1 MSEESIPH
9 YNLETVGLVSRGVGQ
24 GGSVNTMVQG
34 LFWVARLIENIHVNR
49 QACGPGC
56 LCPFLPCENLN
67 FLWFFWTSIVCSKWI
82 EPGIISVV

>member
-56 LCPFLPCENLN
+56 LCHVCYVKNGFNSKARSLP
-67 FLWFFWTSIVCSKWI
+67 
-82 EPGIISVV
+82 